1 LDNNI
6 FNTSLY
12 GGINDYVAA
21 AHELAASDLHF
32 VPDADRVNVFTR
44 TNGDM
49 RFQGAINHSEY
60 DRLLNAFKFSSGL
73 DVANSRVSQDARLS
87 MPTRDGT
94 LFLARLYLTYSS
106 RRILNIEVTKPRAS
120 MVPLSIWAWILSRL
134 IRSRKRSSMVRELFL
149 ITGLTGSGKT
159 STYYTTL
166 RFLQNDGM
174 KIISLEDPVE
184 QFLDGVVQVE
194 VGEEVGLDTKNN
206 SIGAKE

>member
-12 GGINDYVAA
+12 SGINDYVAA

-73 DVANSRVSQDARLS
+73 DVATAEFHKMHDYLCLPEMARCSCAFVS
-87 MPTRDGT
+87 
-94 LFLARLYLTYSS
+94 YL
-106 RRILNIEVTKPRAS
+106 
-120 MVPLSIWAWILSRL
+120 
-134 IRSRKRSSMVRELFL
+134 
-149 ITGLTGSGKT
+149 
-159 STYYTTL
+159 
-166 RFLQNDGM
+166 
-174 KIISLEDPVE
+174 
-184 QFLDGVVQVE
+184 QFTE
-194 VGEEVGLDTKNN
+194 NP
-206 SIGAKE
+206 